1 MAMAQQGS
9 TPEVPVTDPAQPG
22 GPYAGVQYSEAT
34 GWVAWVLFGGILLVL
49 LGALHLSIGLVALWR
64 PEVLAATRG
73 ELLLSIGLT
82 ALAWIHVVLG
92 AAAAVLGVGLML
104 GRRWARAGAI
114 VLACGSAAV
123 NFAFVGVYPV
133 WSVAAVSLAAILIYA
148 VARHGAEV
156 ADAYGH
162 S

>member
-1 MAMAQQGS
+1 V
-9 TPEVPVTDPAQPG
+9 E
-22 GPYAGVQYSEAT
+22 YSEAT

-49 LGALHLSIGLVALWR
+49 LGALHLGIGLVALWR
-64 PEVLAATRG
+64 PEVLADTRG

-82 ALAWIHVVLG
+82 ALGWIHVVLG

-104 GRRWARAGAI
+104 GRRWGRAGAI
-114 VLACGSAAV
+114 VLAAGSVVV

-133 WSVAAVSLAAILIYA
+133 WSVVAVTLSVVVMYA
-148 VARHGAEV
+148 VARHGSEV
-156 ADAYGH
+156 AGTYGR